1 MLSGQGVVA
10 IWNGIAEEGRSEFYD
25 WHLHEHMPE
34 RVGIPGFRRGR
45 RYRAIDKNT
54 HPEFFTLY
62 EVDAFEVLQ
71 GQDYLNRLNA
81 PTSWTKRATAHFRDT
96 SRGLARVLASSGP
109 GSGGVLA
116 TVRFGVSEAYAENAR
131 AGLIR
136 LASELAS
143 MSQITGVHLCRAN
156 DEASGTKTAESRDRT
171 DIQAPPNWFA
181 LIEACTPE
189 ALDEPVR
196 RMIATPGVERAD
208 VGRYLLEYTRLK
220 TDWAAG

>member
-10 IWNGIAEEGRSEFYD
+10 IWNGIAEEGRREFYQ

-45 RYRAIDKNT
+45 RYRALDKCT

-62 EVDAFEVLQ
+62 EVDSFEVLQ
-71 GQDYLNRLNA
+71 GQDYANRLNA
-81 PTSWTKRATAHFRDT
+81 PTPWTKRATGHFRDT

-116 TVRFGVSEAYAENAR
+116 TVRFGVAEGHADTTR
-131 AGLIR
+131 TGLLR
-136 LASELAS
+136 LVSELVTL
-143 MSQITGVHLCRAN
+143 SQVTGAHLCRA
-156 DEASGTKTAESRDRT
+156 DDQASGTKTSESRDRT
-171 DIQAPPNWFA
+171 DIQAPPNWFV
-181 LIEACTPE
+181 LLEACTPGS
-189 ALDEPVR
+189 LDEPAR
-196 RMIATPGVERAD
+196 RVMATPGIEGAQI
-208 VGRYLLEYTRLK
+208 GRYAHEYTRLK